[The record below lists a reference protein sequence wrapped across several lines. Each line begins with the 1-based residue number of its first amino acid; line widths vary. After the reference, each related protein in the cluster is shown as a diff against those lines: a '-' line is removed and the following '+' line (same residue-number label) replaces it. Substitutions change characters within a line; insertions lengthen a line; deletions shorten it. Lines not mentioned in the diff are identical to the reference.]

1 LPANHEAVRIDGWLD
16 YVIVQDGRDV
26 GRLNE
31 DRHTRPEYRWFWS
44 ITVTSIRSS
53 ARPHSCGYKLANDG
67 QDTRAIQHYLGHR
80 SIAST
85 VRYTALAPDRFKHF
99 WKD

>member
-1 LPANHEAVRIDGWLD
+1 MIFVTGSAQGN
-16 YVIVQDGRDV
+16 VIVQDGCDV

-53 ARPHSCGYKLANDG
+53 ARPRSLANDG